1 MDTIDNYVPAIVRDL
16 ESPFL
21 MPIDN
26 AFTVPGRGT
35 VVVGTIKH
43 GIMRRNNEADLMGF
57 GYNIKTT
64 LSDIQIF
71 KKSVTEVNKYI
82 FTVIRLQLNII
93 FHLKIFSY

>member
-1 MDTIDNYVPAIVRDL
+1 MDSYIPPIVRDL
-16 ESPFL
+16 QSPFL

-35 VVVGTIKH
+35 VVVGTIKR
-43 GIMRRNNEADLMGF
+43 GVMKRNDDADLMGF

-71 KKSVTEVNKYI
+71 KKSVAEVKSYYRYNKPREYLEGL
-82 FTVIRLQLNII
+82 FKTAHTL
-93 FHLKIFSY
+93 

>member
-1 MDTIDNYVPAIVRDL
+1 MDKHIPPIVRDL
-16 ESPFL
+16 QSPFL

-35 VVVGTIKH
+35 VVVGTIKR
-43 GIMRRNNEADLMGF
+43 GVMKRNDDADLMGF

-71 KKSVTEVNKYI
+71 KKSVTEVSDNLSN
-82 FTVIRLQLNII
+82 VHSMSIRLRLRI
-93 FHLKIFSY
+93 KT

>member
-1 MDTIDNYVPAIVRDL
+1 
-16 ESPFL
+16 

-35 VVVGTIKH
+35 VVVGTIKR
-43 GIMRRNNEADLMGF
+43 GVMKRNDEADLMGF

-71 KKSVTEVNKYI
+71 KKSVPEVS
-82 FTVIRLQLNII
+82 FV
-93 FHLKIFSY
+93 